1 MLNDSRNEQ
10 PSWWKSVGMGI
21 LAVAFGLCAVALP
34 VGIMFGRTLDVIFGQ
49 AKRFSGS
56 MTAVA
61 ALLAL
66 VALVAV
72 DGLLHLFRTGIK
84 DKSTSRLRGI
94 AGIAVAIAAIFWPGQ
109 TAYIAVELIG
119 LWAILVGVLEFLA
132 ARFRR
137 ESAKDRALLVFAAI
151 ASVLMGVGVMIWA
164 FFGAAVISAIV
175 GVAAVARGVSLMMS
189 GISERNQMDKHQA
202 VAD

>member
-1 MLNDSRNEQ
+1 
-10 PSWWKSVGMGI
+10 
-21 LAVAFGLCAVALP
+21 
-34 VGIMFGRTLDVIFGQ
+34 
-49 AKRFSGS
+49 

>member
-1 MLNDSRNEQ
+1 MLNKSRNEQ
-10 PSWWKSVGMGI
+10 PSWWKSVWMGS
-21 LAVAFGLCAVALP
+21 LAIVFGLCAVAVP

-56 MTAVA
+56 MTAVS

-66 VALVAV
+66 VALVAI
-72 DGLLHLFRTGIK
+72 DGLVHLFRTGIK

-94 AGIAVAIAAIFWPGQ
+94 AGVAVAIAAIFWPGQ

-119 LWAILVGVLEFLA
+119 LWAILVGVQEFLA
-132 ARFRR
+132 ARFLR
-137 ESAKDRALLVFAAI
+137 ESSKDRSLLVFAAI
-151 ASVLMGVGVMIWA
+151 ASVLMGVGVMIWD
-164 FFGAAVISAIV
+164 FFGVAVISAIV
-175 GVAAVARGVSLMMS
+175 GVAALARGVTLMMS
-189 GISERNQMDKHQA
+189 GISEHRQMDKHQA